1 MEIKR
6 FIGGILE
13 ANGYVVSD
21 PRSGTCYIID
31 PGYRPKV
38 FIQYVKKEGLE
49 PLGILLT
56 HHHSDHTG
64 AAEQVRRALDCPVML
79 HRADCDAYGEP
90 VDVYLEGGEGMLLGQ
105 ERFQV
110 LHTPGHTR
118 GSVCFYCRK
127 PRSCFTGDF
136 VFNVDLG
143 RTDLADGSE
152 EEMRRSI
159 LTVADRWAG
168 DVTIYPG
175 HGDSCTMRTV
185 RRINQ
190 EFIDI
195 VAADR
200 KMRER

>member
-21 PRSGTCYIID
+21 PESGECMIID

-38 FIQYVKKEGLE
+38 FIQHVKKQELI
-49 PLGILLT
+49 PRGILLT

-64 AAEQVRRALDCPVML
+64 AAEQVRKALDCPVL
-79 HRADCDAYGEP
+79 IHRADADRYGEW
-90 VDVYLEGGEGMLLGQ
+90 VDVLLEGGEGLKLGE

-118 GSVCFYCRK
+118 GSVCFMFRK
-127 PRSCFTGDF
+127 SRCCFTGDF

-143 RTDLADGSE
+143 RTDLDDGSE

-159 LTVADRWAG
+159 LETADRWAG
-168 DVTIYPG
+168 DIRIYPG
-175 HGDSCTMRTV
+175 HGDDCTMKTV

-195 VAADR
+195 VAAAKR
-200 KMRER
+200 

>member
-13 ANGYVVSD
+13 ANGYVISD
-21 PRSGTCYIID
+21 PNSGSCFIID

-38 FIQYVKKEGLE
+38 FIQYVKAQDLRPE
-49 PLGILLT
+49 GILLT

-64 AAEQVRRALDCPVML
+64 GAQQVRKALDCPVYL

-90 VDVYLEGGEGMLLGQ
+90 VDIYLEGGEGLDLGT

-118 GSVCFYCRK
+118 GSVCFLFRK
-127 PRSCFTGDF
+127 SRCCFTGDF

-152 EEMRRSI
+152 EEMRESI
-159 LTVADRWAG
+159 LHVADRWAG
-168 DVTIYPG
+168 DIRIYPG
-175 HGDSCTMRTV
+175 HGDDCTMKTV
-185 RRINQ
+185 RKINQ

-195 VAADR
+195 IAKR
-200 KMRER
+200 

>member
-21 PRSGTCYIID
+21 PASGACFIID

-38 FIQYVKKEGLE
+38 FIQHITKAGLS
-49 PLGILLT
+49 PQGILLT

-64 AAEQVRRALDCPVML
+64 AAEQVRKALDCPVYM
-79 HRADCDAYGEP
+79 HRADADIYGEW
-90 VDVYLEGGEGMLLGQ
+90 VDVLLEGGEGLTLGE
-105 ERFQV
+105 ERCTV
-110 LHTPGHTR
+110 LHNPGHTR
-118 GSVCFYCRK
+118 GCISFLFRGSK
-127 PRSCFTGDF
+127 ACFTGDF

-152 EEMRRSI
+152 EEMRQSV
-159 LTVADRWAG
+159 LQVADRWAG
-168 DVTIYPG
+168 DITIYPG
-175 HGDSCTMRTV
+175 HGDPATMKTV

-195 VAADR
+195 VAKAR
-200 KMRER
+200 R

>member
-1 MEIKR
+1 MQIKR

-21 PRSGTCYIID
+21 EDSGSCYIID

-38 FIQYVKKEGLE
+38 FIQYVTKAGLRPE
-49 PLGILLT
+49 GILLT

-64 AAEQVRRALDCPVML
+64 AAEQVRKALGCPVYM
-79 HRADCDAYGEP
+79 HRADCDAYGEW
-90 VDVYLEGGEGMLLGQ
+90 VDVYLEGGECMRLGE

-110 LHTPGHTR
+110 LHTPGHTK
-118 GSVCFYCRK
+118 GCVCFLFRK
-127 PRSCFTGDF
+127 SRACFTGDF

-143 RTDLADGSE
+143 RTDLEDGSA
-152 EEMRRSI
+152 EEMRQSI

-168 DVTIYPG
+168 DITIYPG

-195 VAADR
+195 TAKR
-200 KMRER
+200 